1 MLGDEETFKFGGV
14 VIPGALGCLLLG
26 RAVFRAAVLLFF
38 LLNWSVETQAES
50 PDTSAPINVERL
62 VTCNQVEALRQPFFG
77 DLHVHTRHS
86 LDASTQGTMTT
97 PDEAYLFARG
107 AELGVQPWLANGQA
121 SRHIQLERPLDFAM
135 VSDHAEL
142 FGETSICTDPNHP
155 QSSSWQCVVYR
166 RTPRLAYYWF
176 NYWSAMQAERVGFCG
191 KDNSICLKAATGTWQ
206 DMQRAAATHDDA
218 SADCAFTTFVGYEWT
233 GGFLGDQSGNIHRN
247 VVFKSASVTP
257 RAYSFIDEPSAERLY
272 AALDT
277 HCRIEDGCEALVIPH
292 NSNLGAGIMFAH
304 VDASGKPISTESAAI
319 RQRYERLAEIMQHKG
334 SSECY
339 FGPLQATDEAC
350 DFEQLPVRSFT
361 DSSLA
366 GPKDGFLR
374 EVLGEGLE
382 AGDRLGINPF
392 KFGFIGSTD
401 THLGAAGAV
410 EEAVFLG
417 HGGAGIPAREKV
429 PAGLPDLLEY
439 NPGGLAV
446 LWAEENSRDSLFD
459 AMQRREA
466 YATSGPRM
474 VVRFFGG
481 WNYPENACAS
491 DQLTSTGYQGG
502 VPMGGDLPA
511 ATDGNLQPTFI
522 LSAQRDAIGPDQGI
536 GMPLERM
543 EIIKGWIDND
553 GQVRNQLLTVA
564 KDDGDAGVDPETCKV
579 SGRGATSL
587 CTVWRDE
594 SFKPDQSAFYY
605 ARVLEYPVCRWSQRQ
620 CVAAG
625 VDCTR
630 PETVGKGFAGCC
642 EASHRPV
649 IQERAWTSPIWYTP
663 HRAMANAQLKGSA
676 QDTAHD

>member
-1 MLGDEETFKFGGV
+1 MKRSLAARFMNHCGRGRFLVYRRVFC
-14 VIPGALGCLLLG
+14 IAAPLFLLLG
-26 RAVFRAAVLLFF
+26 LPMGTQSETPETMA
-38 LLNWSVETQAES
+38 SSKVEN
-50 PDTSAPINVERL
+50 PVNCRHVE
-62 VTCNQVEALRQPFFG
+62 VLRQPFFG

-86 LDASTQGTMTT
+86 LDASTQGTLTT
-97 PDEAYLFARG
+97 PDEAYLFAKG
-107 AELGVQPWLANGQA
+107 AALGVQPWLANGEPG
-121 SRHIQLERPLDFAM
+121 RHIKLARPLDFAM

-142 FGETSICTDPNHP
+142 FGETSICTDPTHP
-155 QSSSWQCVVYR
+155 KTSSWQCVVYR

-191 KDNSICLKAATGTWQ
+191 KDNTLCLKAATDTWQ
-206 DMQRAAATHDDA
+206 EMQRAAATHNDT
-218 SADCAFTTFVGYEWT
+218 SADCSFTAFVGYEWT

-247 VVFKSASVTP
+247 IVFRSASVTP
-257 RAYSFIDEPSAERLY
+257 QAYSFIDEPSAERLY
-272 AALDT
+272 AALDI
-277 HCRIEDGCEALVIPH
+277 HCLVENDCEAIVIPH
-292 NSNLGAGIMFAH
+292 NSNLSAGLMFPK
-304 VDASGKPISTESAAI
+304 VNASGEPISTESAAI
-319 RQRYERLAEIMQHKG
+319 SQRYERLAEIMQHKG

-361 DSSLA
+361 DSSTA

-374 EVLGEGLE
+374 EVLVEGLE

-410 EEAVFLG
+410 EEDVFLG
-417 HGGAGIPAREKV
+417 HGGAGIPARDKV
-429 PAGLPDLLEY
+429 PTGLPDRLEY

-481 WNYPENACAS
+481 WNYPENACS
-491 DQLTSTGYQGG
+491 GDHLTTTGYQGG

-511 ATDGNLQPTFI
+511 TTSDDQQPSFI
-522 LSAQRDAIGPDQGI
+522 LSAQRDAIGPDQGS

-543 EIIKGWIDND
+543 EIIKGWIDVD
-553 GQVRNQLLTVA
+553 GTVRNQVLTVA
-564 KDDGDAGVDPETCKV
+564 QDDGDADVDPKTCRV

-594 SFKPDQSAFYY
+594 SFMPDQSAFYY
-605 ARVLEYPVCRWSQRQ
+605 ARVLEHPVCRWSQRQ

-625 VDCTR
+625 VDCGR
-630 PETVGKGFAGCC
+630 PETIGKGFSGCC
-642 EASHRPV
+642 EAAHRPL

-663 HRAMANAQLKGSA
+663 HRAETNALLEASVEVG
-676 QDTAHD
+676 AHD

>member
-1 MLGDEETFKFGGV
+1 MKGSS
-14 VIPGALGCLLLG
+14 PALFLMHRSRSAFPVYREVSCVAGLLLCLLG
-26 RAVFRAAVLLFF
+26 WPIAA
-38 LLNWSVETQAES
+38 QAETLDS
-50 PDTSAPINVERL
+50 TAPINVEIPVNCRH
-62 VTCNQVEALRQPFFG
+62 VEVLRQPFFG

-86 LDASTQGTMTT
+86 LDASTQGTMTS
-97 PDEAYLFARG
+97 PDEAYLFAKG
-107 AELGVQPWLANGQA
+107 AALGVQPWLANGEP
-121 SRHIQLERPLDFAM
+121 SRHIKLARRLDFAM

-142 FGETSICTDPNHP
+142 FGETSICTDPSHP
-155 QSSSWQCVVYR
+155 QTNAWQCVVYR

-191 KDNSICLKAATGTWQ
+191 KDNTLCLKAATGTWQ
-206 DMQRAAATHDDA
+206 EMQRAAATHNDA
-218 SADCAFTTFVGYEWT
+218 SADCSFTTFVGYEWT
-233 GGFLGDQSGNIHRN
+233 GGFVGDLSGNIHRN
-247 VVFKSASVTP
+247 VVFRSASVTP
-257 RAYSFIDEPSAERLY
+257 QAYSFIDEPSAERLY

-277 HCRIEDGCEALVIPH
+277 HCRVEDDCEAIVIPH
-292 NSNLGAGIMFAH
+292 NSNLGAGIMFPG
-304 VDASGKPISTESAAI
+304 VDAAGELISIESAAI

-382 AGDRLGINPF
+382 ANNRLGINPF

-410 EEAVFLG
+410 EEDVFLG
-417 HGGAGIPAREKV
+417 HGGAGIPARDKV

-446 LWAEENSRDSLFD
+446 LWAEENSRDSLFS

-481 WNYPENACAS
+481 WDYPEDACAG

-502 VPMGGDLPA
+502 VPMGSDLPE
-511 ATDGNLQPTFI
+511 ATNQDQQPTFI
-522 LSAQRDAIGPDQGI
+522 LSAQRDAIGPDQGS
-536 GMPLERM
+536 GMPLERI
-543 EIIKGWIDND
+543 EIIKGWIDVD
-553 GQVRNQLLTVA
+553 GTVRNQVLTVA
-564 KDDGDAGVDPETCKV
+564 QDDGDSDVDPKTCQV

-594 SFKPDQSAFYY
+594 SFRPEQSAFYY
-605 ARVLEYPVCRWSQRQ
+605 ARVLEHPVCRWSQRQ
-620 CVAAG
+620 CLAAG

-630 PETVGKGFAGCC
+630 PETIGKGFSGCC
-642 EASHRPV
+642 GAAHRPL

-663 HRAMANAQLKGSA
+663 QRAETNALLEASVEVNS
-676 QDTAHD
+676 HD

>member
-1 MLGDEETFKFGGV
+1 MINTSGSW
-14 VIPGALGCLLLG
+14 LLPCRTL
-26 RAVFRAAVLLFF
+26 ASIAVLF
-38 LLNWSVETQAES
+38 LMPLSWPVVTQAEAS
-50 PDTSAPINVERL
+50 DSDALSKLEES
-62 VTCNQVEALRQPFFG
+62 VTCKHVEALRQPFFG

-86 LDASTQGTMTT
+86 LDASTQGTRTT
-97 PDEAYLFARG
+97 PDEAYLFAKG
-107 AELGVQPWLANGQA
+107 AEIGVQPWLADGQA
-121 SRHIQLERPLDFAM
+121 SRHIKLDRPLDFAM

-142 FGETSICTDPNHP
+142 FGETSICTDPGHP
-155 QSSSWQCVVYR
+155 QTNSWQCMVYR

-191 KDNSICLKAATGTWQ
+191 KDNSVCLKAATGPWQ
-206 DMQRAAATHDDA
+206 EMQRAAATHDDA

-247 VVFKSASVTP
+247 VVFRGASVTP

-272 AALDT
+272 AALDA

-292 NSNLGAGIMFAH
+292 NSNLSAGIMFPQVNA
-304 VDASGKPISTESAAI
+304 AGEPISTEAAAI

-382 AGDRLGINPF
+382 AGERLGTNPF

-410 EEAVFLG
+410 AEDVFLG
-417 HGGAGIPAREKV
+417 HGGAGMPARDKI
-429 PAGLPDLLEY
+429 PAGLPDFLEY

-491 DQLTSTGYQGG
+491 DQLAATGYQGG
-502 VPMGGDLPA
+502 VPMGADLPA
-511 ATDGNLQPTFI
+511 ATSGDQQPTFI
-522 LSAQRDAIGPDQGI
+522 LSAQRDAVGPDQGS

-543 EIIKGWIDND
+543 EIIKGWIGAD
-553 GQVRNQLLTVA
+553 GTVRNQVLTVVQ
-564 KDDGDAGVDPETCKV
+564 DDGDADVDPATCQV
-579 SGRGATSL
+579 SGHGATSL

-594 SFKPDQSAFYY
+594 SFMPDQPAFYY
-605 ARVLEYPVCRWSQRQ
+605 ARVLEHPVCRWSQRQ

-630 PETVGKGFAGCC
+630 PETVGKGFSGCC
-642 EASHRPV
+642 EASHQRI
-649 IQERAWTSPIWYTP
+649 IQERAWTSPIWYAP
-663 HRAMANAQLKGSA
+663 HRESVNALLENSGE
-676 QDTAHD
+676 DTAHD